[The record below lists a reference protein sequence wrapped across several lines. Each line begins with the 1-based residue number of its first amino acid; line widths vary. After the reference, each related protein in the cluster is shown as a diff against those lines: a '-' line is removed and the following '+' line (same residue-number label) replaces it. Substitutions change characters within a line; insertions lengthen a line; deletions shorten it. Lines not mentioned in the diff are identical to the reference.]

1 MEGASYGIY
10 AEVVDVLEIK
20 RVSATISDTSTT
32 RT

>member
-1 MEGASYGIY
+1 MESASYGIY
-10 AEVVDVLEIK
+10 ARAVDVLEIK